1 MLLQEMG
8 RYCHLRLDRPVLF
21 CFLIQFLSEISVRR
35 MRSRMMQSCVL
46 RGIGGLPSTSVWG
59 YVDSHKH
66 CLPLSLPLLSSF
78 VSFFLIIIEQP
89 PDGGCKR
96 YHFLIALPRAMRR
109 SSCSL
114 GRDFM
119 ISINSAAFVGFVDSI
134 SKKSFGVIPK

>member
-1 MLLQEMG
+1 MLLQETG
-8 RYCHLRLDRPVLF
+8 RYCHYDFTGPFFFVQHFRVLKKRPKDA
-21 CFLIQFLSEISVRR
+21 QPYHEM
-35 MRSRMMQSCVL
+35 MRSWGL
-46 RGIGGLPSTSVWG
+46 GGLPSTSVWG
-59 YVDSHKH
+59 YVESHKH